1 MRCLLVGGLLAGTVS
16 RDIETQPI
24 PRSISVSAAEW
35 ISRATL
41 AAELWNRKARG
52 VNSSFA
58 LVYASGFFCAFLT
71 MRSMVW
77 MSVAM
82 LPTLA
87 LWLYG
92 KLWPPRFSLRGAASA
107 TRPSKGASG
116 STSVKTQSI
125 CTSPELGAVHS
136 PDHRVGASRPGPQ
149 RRQT

>member
-1 MRCLLVGGLLAGTVS
+1 MSGGLLGVLLAGLLFGA
-16 RDIETQPI
+16 
-24 PRSISVSAAEW
+24 AAEM
-35 ISRATL
+35 
-41 AAELWNRKARG
+41 WNRKARG

-58 LVYASGFFCAFLT
+58 KLVYASGFFCAFLT

-92 KLWPPRFSLRGAASA
+92 KLWHPTFSPSGAASA
-107 TRPSKGASG
+107 TRPSNCASG
-116 STSVKTQSI
+116 NTSIKTQSI
-125 CTSPELGAVHS
+125 RTSPELGAAHS
-136 PDHRVGASRPGPQ
+136 PDHRVGANRPGPQ